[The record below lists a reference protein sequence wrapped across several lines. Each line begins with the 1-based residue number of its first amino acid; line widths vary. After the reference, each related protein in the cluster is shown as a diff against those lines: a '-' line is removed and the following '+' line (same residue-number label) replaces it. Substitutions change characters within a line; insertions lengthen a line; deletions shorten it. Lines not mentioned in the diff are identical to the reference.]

1 MPRMNLTDEEAEVV
15 ERFRLKN
22 LEVTAFNAGLDRA
35 RELFEAWYVTSSA
48 TGNVD
53 LAKFH
58 EACQSERRS
67 VRF

>member
-35 RELFEAWYVTSSA
+35 RELIRGWYNSSEANITTLEKSIQ
-48 TGNVD
+48 T
-53 LAKFH
+53 
-58 EACQSERRS
+58 ERKQ
-67 VRF
+67 VRL